1 VREQAWAGARRA
13 ALAALGGALAS
24 AALAASSAP
33 RTHSYLR
40 VDGVLGASVDPA
52 HLGWFD
58 VVSWTPLAPL
68 PDGRFAARIRI
79 VGAPPQDLAAAVSAR
94 RKLHE
99 ALLQDVQVAGGA
111 PVRNV
116 SFWQFEITGLDAGKP
131 PVQSY
136 AVTFKA
142 RRAVC
147 DDYAPAPAGGSP
159 CAVLKPPRKG

>member
-1 VREQAWAGARRA
+1 VRETAGAVRA
-13 ALAALGGALAS
+13 LWVL
-24 AALAASSAP
+24 LAASMAGAVLAAP
-33 RTHSYLR
+33 VARTHSYLR
-40 VDGVLGASVDPA
+40 IDGVLGASNDPA

-58 VVSWTPLAPL
+58 VASWTPLAPL

-79 VGAPPQDLAAAVSAR
+79 VGAPPQDLAAAVAAH

-99 ALLQDVQVAGGA
+99 ALLQDVQVEGGA

-116 SFWQFEITGLDAGKP
+116 SFWQFEITGLEAGKA
-131 PVQSY
+131 PVQTY

-147 DDYAPAPAGGSP
+147 DDYAAAPAGGSP
-159 CAVLKPPRKG
+159 CAVLKPPPKG